1 VLGYDDGA
9 HHRRCEAETSTAQ
22 HSQHRAQR
30 QVQFQLEFP
39 VPTTS
44 PVSSLQS
51 QSQKSP
57 ACPAISSNLADSN
70 EKLKQHR
77 LSLPF
82 SRSSTLP
89 APPCSPFLLLLRLSA
104 FGLASSSLALLSS
117 VSYAALIL
125 VFLVQLLGSAL
136 SLYDTFFTTHYSTS
150 SRYYSCHLIYHHLF
164 TVTRTRYTPRPI
176 LAYLFT
182 EWLATATTTITT
194 FSILTSS

>member
-1 VLGYDDGA
+1 MA
-9 HHRRCEAETSTAQ
+9 HITEDVKPRPAQ
-22 HSQHRAQR
+22 HSTASTEHRGR
-30 QVQFQLEFP
+30 FSFSSSSPFPPPVQ
-39 VPTTS
+39 S
-44 PVSSLQS
+44 PVYSLKVS
-51 QSQKSP
+51 KSP

-136 SLYDTFFTTHYSTS
+136 SFSLRHF
-150 SRYYSCHLIYHHLF
+150 LHHSLLN
-164 TVTRTRYTPRPI
+164 I
-176 LAYLFT
+176 
-182 EWLATATTTITT
+182 
-194 FSILTSS
+194 